1 MPASTLAAAISIS
14 TVPIGQTEHRCRTPT
29 IVSLRAWRTSSRRCL
44 GHGFASSP
52 STWRDRR
59 DRVRIVVTVET
70 SAKPRL
76 MIEEGDSLTGVTSRL
91 LAKAPEVRLGEA
103 MREIMDGVKV

>member
-1 MPASTLAAAISIS
+1 MFGDGLSVIAIDLER
-14 TVPIGQTEHRCRTPT
+14 PTE
-29 IVSLRAWRTSSRRCL
+29 
-44 GHGFASSP
+44 
-52 STWRDRR
+52 

-70 SAKPRL
+70 SAEPRL
-76 MIEEGDSLTGVTSRL
+76 MVEEGDSLTEVTSRL